1 MRSRCRVPC
10 PTRRGRRK
18 SSAIRV
24 RWFGRAS
31 ASIDRHHAASD
42 GHAPGPAD
50 MSASCRRVGV
60 VVRHREPDRDTS
72 PDVTRPSAVP
82 PPLGRMA
89 RQLPILWLCLPH
101 GIETVA
107 CRSSCSL
114 GSSRSRWEAMRHG
127 LPWREVMRAVTSVNS
142 AAVAASVRAFR
153 EGESSGAAAS
163 LAAASVTIVSLTGST
178 ADEASSRTWALIPTA
193 TSTTWITGTIRTTR
207 TTRTPAA
214 TRTPATATCLHTPTL
229 NTASGR
235 TVRRTRSTSARATSF
250 APGNGRERGVE
261 HVLPSA
267 R

>member
-1 MRSRCRVPC
+1 
-10 PTRRGRRK
+10 
-18 SSAIRV
+18 
-24 RWFGRAS
+24 
-31 ASIDRHHAASD
+31 
-42 GHAPGPAD
+42 
-50 MSASCRRVGV
+50 
-60 VVRHREPDRDTS
+60 
-72 PDVTRPSAVP
+72 
-82 PPLGRMA
+82 MA

-163 LAAASVTIVSLTGST
+163 LAGASVTTVSLTGST

-214 TRTPATATCLHTPTL
+214 TRTAATATCLHTPTL

-235 TVRRTRSTSARATSF
+235 TVRRERSCDEFRARERSRAWRRTRPPFGAMIETPGAAARRRHDRPRAAVSRRLQAEASIIWNPQRRPSGKTCSSLLLPRSMGRAGESDSHWRPRCEPGRRARSRGIHAIIRRATL
-250 APGNGRERGVE
+250 G
-261 HVLPSA
+261 
-267 R
+267 